1 MGISLSFPA
10 LRQTSPCAPRFTR
23 RVNRQRNDDPA
34 TTAPPPAAS
43 GGGGGDAGKRAALAE
58 RCEKDDLVGKIL
70 ALYAARGQDAPI
82 GLAASP
88 LETLKKHHASLKGAD
103 AAAAAARKEARA
115 RDVVSKAI

>member
-1 MGISLSFPA
+1 MRASSVFTTESLACGAARRRSA
-10 LRQTSPCAPRFTR
+10 STSPGGTR
-23 RVNRQRNDDPA
+23 
-34 TTAPPPAAS
+34 
-43 GGGGGDAGKRAALAE
+43 GGSCRGGDAGKRAALAE
-58 RCEKDDLVGKIL
+58 RREKDDLVGKIL

-88 LETLKKHHASLKGAD
+88 LETLKKHHASLKGGAD